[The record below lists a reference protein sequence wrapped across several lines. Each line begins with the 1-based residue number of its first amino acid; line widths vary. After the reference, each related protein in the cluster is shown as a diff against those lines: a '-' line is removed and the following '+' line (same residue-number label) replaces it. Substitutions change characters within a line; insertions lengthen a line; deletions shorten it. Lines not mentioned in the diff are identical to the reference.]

1 MAKGIGDVIYSL
13 LSNSTDVTDIVSTRI
28 YPFLAIE
35 DVVYPYLVYTIENVD
50 PTVSNCGASSLD
62 TVSVNLEIYTET
74 LAELEDLGDKVRNA
88 LDRYKGTTEGVE
100 VQIIAYQNED
110 YGYADEDR
118 VYLKIQSYNSR
129 LLTISAYFNRVTD
142 LAASG
147 SSDSQ
152 IDLTWSDV
160 ATGETGYE
168 VWSSSDFISW
178 TLIATT
184 SADAVSY
191 SNTGLTAETPY
202 AYKIRA
208 VDTDDKGVWSNIAL
222 GSTESAVVAKSGIAY
237 QRDYFTLQQT
247 SYTIYDDAYQTFSTT
262 NMDFVTPTNP
272 LYIQQLDLV
281 TDPAGL
287 TLLHNNA
294 FGNKFRITKE
304 DGSVD
309 DNLEGYK
316 IDHYTGLGWADKTYL
331 ASYDNFLGVGN
342 TLEGLN
348 SSLLYGF
355 SDWMMANNKQT
366 WSIRG
371 LESSYDVALGYIN
384 SQTARN
390 HMTSTTRPLV
400 STNIVYVSGN
410 GYGYVIAKNYGGGSC
425 LACRVHYK

>member
-88 LDRYKGTTEGVE
+88 LDRYKGTTEGVD

-142 LAASG
+142 LVATG

-222 GSTESAVVAKSGIAY
+222 GSTESVVAAQSGIAY
-237 QRDYFTLQQT
+237 QYQQNNQTT
-247 SYTIYDDAYQTFSTT
+247 SYATYDAAWHLVNTPI
-262 NMDFVTPTNP
+262 PTNP
-272 LYIQQLDLV
+272 TYPLYYAELDVEAVDPINTLKNLNEFGTLDRF
-281 TDPAGL
+281 TDELGTQVYA
-287 TLLHNNA
+287 NNY
-294 FGNKFRITKE
+294 K
-304 DGSVD
+304 VD
-309 DNLEGYK
+309 HLYNLGWYE
-316 IDHYTGLGWADKTYL
+316 IASTGLDW
-331 ASYDNFLGVGN
+331 VGN
-342 TLEGLN
+342 LN
-348 SSLLYGF
+348 AANALTHLGF
-355 SDWMMANNKQT
+355 SDFRVPNMNEVNSNYSFNGRYLVGGSTISRGSSNTRFGFSAN
-366 WSIRG
+366 
-371 LESSYDVALGYIN
+371 Y
-384 SQTARN
+384 
-390 HMTSTTRPLV
+390 
-400 STNIVYVSGN
+400 
-410 GYGYVIAKNYGGGSC
+410 NYGFYIDMGANVDKTVTSISFYF
-425 LACRVHYK
+425 CRYHF